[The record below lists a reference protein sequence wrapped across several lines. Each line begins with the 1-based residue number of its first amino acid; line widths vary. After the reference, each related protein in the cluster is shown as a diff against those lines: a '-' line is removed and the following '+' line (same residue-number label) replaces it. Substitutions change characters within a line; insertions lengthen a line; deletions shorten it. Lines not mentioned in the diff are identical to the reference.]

1 MTSFEKISKKVRY
14 SETLAKVRAEVDSYN
29 KNLRPSGIGIQAD
42 DTLDDFGLPNV
53 LPPAADGKE
62 NLFPLSARADGLL
75 LTLANAWGDTEGIPG
90 SFDIFVAYVNDVP
103 VINGTEVV
111 NGESFPYTYRF
122 DYPTQDSDL
131 PGAFVIPYTSLR
143 VGGDGLK
150 VIHYT
155 VINTDT
161 GNSNSSPKQI
171 VTLDL
176 IDPAEGAN
184 PDALEFVDTT
194 KNGVFDLRY
203 LEGNDG
209 FEVNAIRPVDY
220 FPGDTFQIYVVG
232 HATPLFAGNVPPGDA
247 GDPFLVRIDMAT
259 IRSRLPEGYTGT
271 LEWRSTDRAGNRS
284 DSSIPVSVTISMVQA
299 PGNLL
304 EPVMASPVFIPD
316 RDRGVEGIVPANAT
330 LRNGDVIIMTLDLNG
345 VLARRQFSWPL
356 DRATFSGADFGA
368 IGSPRTNATLKYQVQ
383 RDGAL
388 PVDSGE
394 ATVVVDLSQLVVDP
408 TTLIPLQAVGRPSGV
423 TGFIRPR
430 DNAFWIL
437 TPIDLT
443 ATEHV
448 YELWYGNPT
457 NTFTYKIPV
466 NEPGPT
472 IEVPVPQAFL
482 ENGSNGTV
490 AIGYRVRESATTGN
504 FQDAPNGSVEVTFLT
519 IGITSLANF
528 TGRVG
533 GTTQAPGLG
542 AALGRLNCQGVE
554 PVQNGVSLEIRE
566 PVGTLKAGDELT
578 IKLVLSRGDYGL
590 EPIPRPDSFPSD
602 LESEFSA
609 GFKNDYTSGFD
620 SYFSRETGGRIVA
633 DRSLRPDLD
642 AGLRAE
648 FLRLSSLLFSRVSN
662 AKLLTVIVDDNQA
675 LNGRITLPKNLL
687 PRAFFQDP
695 ASAGNH
701 VTRGSII
708 AQWNI
713 KRATGNL
720 EEDSQLSAVRYV
732 LTLNGGANC
741 LPAA

>member
-14 SETLAKVRAEVDSYN
+14 SEALAKVRAEVDSYN

-75 LTLANAWGDTEGIPG
+75 LTLANAWGDKDGNAG
-90 SFDIFVAYVNDVP
+90 SFDTFLVYVNDVP
-103 VINGTEVV
+103 VINGTEDVG
-111 NGESFPYTYRF
+111 GESFPYTYRF
-122 DYPTQDSDL
+122 DYPTQDSNI
-131 PGAFVIPYTSLR
+131 PGAFVIPYAKLR

-150 VIHYT
+150 TIHYT
-155 VINTDT
+155 VNNTFS
-161 GNSNSSPKQI
+161 GNLSSAPKQI

-184 PDALEFVDTT
+184 PDALEFVDTS

-203 LEGNDG
+203 LEDNDG

-232 HATPLFAGNVPPGDA
+232 HATPLLAGNVPPGDA

-299 PGNLL
+299 PENLL
-304 EPVMASPVFIPD
+304 APVMASPVFIPD

-345 VLARRQFSWPL
+345 VVARRQFSWPL

-408 TTLIPLQAVGRPSGV
+408 TTLIPPQAVGRPSGV
-423 TGFIRPR
+423 TGFIRPG

-443 ATEHV
+443 AAGHV

-457 NTFTYKIPV
+457 NTFTYTIAG

-482 ENGSNGTV
+482 ENGINGTV

-519 IGITSLANF
+519 IGITSQVNF

-533 GTTQAPGLG
+533 GTTQDPNPGPG
-542 AALGRLNCQGVE
+542 GSLGRLNCQGVE
-554 PVQNGVSLEIRE
+554 PIQDGVSLQIKE
-566 PVGTLKAGDELT
+566 PVGILKERDEITITLTLSKDDVGNTPLANTHTLNVTVDATQARTGL
-578 IKLVLSRGDYGL
+578 IKL
-590 EPIPRPDSFPSD
+590 
-602 LESEFSA
+602 
-609 GFKNDYTSGFD
+609 
-620 SYFSRETGGRIVA
+620 SRE
-633 DRSLRPDLD
+633 
-642 AGLRAE
+642 
-648 FLRLSSLLFSRVSN
+648 
-662 AKLLTVIVDDNQA
+662 
-675 LNGRITLPKNLL
+675 LL
-687 PRAFFQDP
+687 PRAFFEDP
-695 ASAGNH
+695 AAPGSH
-701 VTRGSII
+701 ITRGSII
-708 AQWNI
+708 AQWHI
-713 KRATGNL
+713 KRDTGNL
-720 EEDSQLSAVRYV
+720 EEDSRPSAVRYS
-732 LTLNGGANC
+732 LTLNGAANC

>member
-14 SETLAKVRAEVDSYN
+14 SEMLAKVRAEVDSYN

-42 DTLDDFGLPNV
+42 DTLNDFGLPNV

-62 NLFPLSARADGLL
+62 NLFPLSARVDGLL
-75 LTLANAWGDTEGIPG
+75 LTLANAWGDTEGKAG
-90 SFDIFVAYVNDVP
+90 TFDIFVAYVNDVP

-122 DYPTQDSDL
+122 NYPTQDSDI
-131 PGAFVIPYTSLR
+131 PGAFIIPYTSLR

-155 VINTDT
+155 VVNTDT

-184 PDALEFVDTT
+184 PDALEFVDAA

-203 LEGNDG
+203 LEDNDG

-232 HATPLFAGNVPPGDA
+232 HATPLLAGNVPPGDA

-259 IRSRLPEGYTGT
+259 IRSGLPEGYTGK
-271 LEWRSTDRAGNRS
+271 LVVRFTDRAGNRT
-284 DSSIPVSVTISMVQA
+284 DSSIEVDVTISLVQA
-299 PGNLL
+299 PENLL
-304 EPVMASPVFIPD
+304 APVMASPVFIPD

-330 LRNGDVIIMTLDLNG
+330 LRNGDVIKMTLDLNG
-345 VLARRQFSWPL
+345 VVARRQFSWPL

-368 IGSPRTNATLKYQVQ
+368 IGSPLTNATLDYEVQ
-383 RDGAL
+383 REGTV
-388 PVDSGE
+388 PVKPNNP
-394 ATVVVDLSQLVVDP
+394 TVVVVDLSQLVVDP
-408 TTLIPLQAVGRPSGV
+408 TTLTPPAAVGRPSGV
-423 TGFIRPR
+423 TGFIRPG

-443 ATEHV
+443 AAGHV

-457 NTFTYKIPV
+457 NTFTYTIAG

-472 IEVPVPQAFL
+472 IEVPIPQAFL

-519 IGITSLANF
+519 IGITTLANF

-533 GTTQAPGLG
+533 GTTQEPGPG

-554 PVQNGVSLEIRE
+554 PIQNGVSLQIRE
-566 PVGTLKAGDELT
+566 PVGILHERDDITVTLT
-578 IKLVLSRGDYGL
+578 LSRDDFGTTPLSTNTHSLNVTVDATQARTGL
-590 EPIPRPDSFPSD
+590 IT
-602 LESEFSA
+602 L
-609 GFKNDYTSGFD
+609 
-620 SYFSRETGGRIVA
+620 SRE
-633 DRSLRPDLD
+633 
-642 AGLRAE
+642 
-648 FLRLSSLLFSRVSN
+648 
-662 AKLLTVIVDDNQA
+662 
-675 LNGRITLPKNLL
+675 LL
-687 PRAFFQDP
+687 PRAFFEDP
-695 ASAGNH
+695 AAPGSH
-701 VTRGSII
+701 ITRGSII

-720 EEDSQLSAVRYV
+720 EEDSRPSAVRYV